1 MLPIFSRHTWM
12 PLFWYRITLVKL
24 VFPGLIMSES
34 NTSQDWES
42 FENTNNKRLYDRAAA
57 IYQGRKLH
65 FLLECR
71 HVTQRDI
78 ADRLSMVSANISR
91 KLKGERALNDDEI
104 KSLCSYL
111 SVSDEFF
118 STDDMP
124 REYLEEARAYMKND
138 FKDAPKNLSED
149 EREHFREEVLLENF
163 KVMDP
168 DLKDIL
174 FKTSNDYV
182 NISEK
187 RKNKPDQ

>member
-1 MLPIFSRHTWM
+1 MS
-12 PLFWYRITLVKL
+12 LFWYRITLVKL

-104 KSLCSYL
+104 KSLCRYL

-138 FKDAPKNLSED
+138 FKDAPKNLSDD

-163 KVMDP
+163 KAMDP
-168 DLKDIL
+168 ELKDIL

-187 RKNKPDQ
+187 NKPDQ

>member
-12 PLFWYRITLVKL
+12 SLFWYRITLVKL

-104 KSLCSYL
+104 KSLCRYL

-138 FKDAPKNLSED
+138 FKDAPKNLSDD

-163 KVMDP
+163 KAMDP
-168 DLKDIL
+168 ELKDIL

-187 RKNKPDQ
+187 NKPDQ

>member
-12 PLFWYRITLVKL
+12 PLFWYRITLVKF

-163 KVMDP
+163 KAMDP